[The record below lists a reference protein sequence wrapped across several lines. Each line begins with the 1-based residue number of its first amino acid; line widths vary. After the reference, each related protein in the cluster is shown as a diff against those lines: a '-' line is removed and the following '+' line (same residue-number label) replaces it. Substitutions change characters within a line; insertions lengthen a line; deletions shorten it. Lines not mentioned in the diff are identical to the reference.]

1 VLTVASY
8 SARALRAALL
18 GPGIR
23 LRTGPFL
30 THVRSSLPQVAHGI
44 SLMYEHYPLDQGE
57 QLADFHLRLS
67 DGAGLRRWVR
77 RQVHFDLDGI
87 APFKPL
93 PVQHA
98 FPMFEWTMNWCV
110 STRAHGWLII
120 HAAVVEKHGC
130 AAVLPAPSGS
140 GKSTLCAAL
149 VSRGWR
155 LLSDEMALVG
165 LDDGLLT
172 PLPRPV
178 SLKNASI
185 GLIREFAGAP
195 VMSPAV
201 ADTTKGTVAHLRAPD
216 DSVRRAGETAR
227 PGWIVF
233 PRYQAGAPATL
244 VAAPRAR
251 AFMRLAENGFNY
263 NLLDAAGFDALGRL
277 VDASACFEFSYSQL
291 DEAVAVFDALPPP
304 APDHQ

>member
-1 VLTVASY
+1 MLTVS
-8 SARALRAALL
+8 SFSPQVLRSQLA

-23 LRTGPFL
+23 LHTGPFVM
-30 THVRSSLPQVAHGI
+30 HIRSPLPEVAQGI
-44 SLMYEHYPLDQGE
+44 ALLYGAYRLDEGVG
-57 QLADFHLRLS
+57 LADFHVNLRNAS
-67 DGAGLRRWVR
+67 GLRRWLR

-98 FPMFEWTMNWCV
+98 FPMFEWTLNWCV

-120 HAAVVEKHGC
+120 HAAVVEKDGF

-165 LDDGLLT
+165 LQDASLT
-172 PLPRPV
+172 PLPRPI

-185 GLIREFAGAP
+185 GLMREYAADC
-195 VMSPAV
+195 VMSRPV
-201 ADTTKGTVAHLRAPD
+201 PDTTKGTVAHLRAPD
-216 DSVRRAGETAR
+216 DSVHRAGQLAR
-227 PGWIVF
+227 PGWVIF
-233 PRYQAGAPATL
+233 PRYVAGAPARLEPT
-244 VAAPRAR
+244 ARSR

-263 NLLDAAGFDALGRL
+263 NLLGGAGFDALGRL
-277 VDASACFEFSYSQL
+277 IDASSCFDFTYSSL
-291 DEAVAVFDALPPP
+291 DEAVAVFDALAHP
-304 APDHQ
+304 A

>member
-1 VLTVASY
+1 MQTVSSY
-8 SARALRAALL
+8 STPELRAALA

-23 LRTGPFL
+23 LQTGPFI
-30 THVRSSLPQVAHGI
+30 THVRSSLPEVAHGI
-44 SLMYEHYPLDQGE
+44 SLLYGDYPLHGGD
-57 QLADFHLRLS
+57 QLADFHLRLR
-67 DGAGLRRWVR
+67 DAPGLRRWVR
-77 RQVHFDLDGI
+77 RQVHFDFDGI

-93 PVQHA
+93 PAQHA

-165 LDDGLLT
+165 LDTSMLT
-172 PLPRPV
+172 PLPRPI

-185 GLIREFAGAP
+185 DLIHAYAGS

-201 ADTTKGTVAHLRAPD
+201 RDTTKGTVAHMQAPAASVARAD
-216 DSVRRAGETAR
+216 QLAR
-227 PGWIVF
+227 PGWVVF
-233 PRYQAGAPATL
+233 PRYVAAAPAQL
-244 VAAPRAR
+244 SQAPRAR
-251 AFMRLAENGFNY
+251 AFMRLAENSFNY
-263 NLLDAAGFDALGRL
+263 NTLGAAGFAALGRL
-277 VDASACFEFSYSQL
+277 IDASACYDFSYSSL
-291 DEAVAVFDALPPP
+291 DEAVAMFDSLLPP
-304 APDHQ
+304 A

>member
-1 VLTVASY
+1 MHTVSSLTPQ
-8 SARALRAALL
+8 ALRSQLA

-23 LRTGPFL
+23 LQTGPFL
-30 THVRSSLPQVAHGI
+30 THVRSPLAQVADGI
-44 SLMYEHYPLDQGE
+44 GLLYGAYPLRDE
-57 QLADFHLRLS
+57 AHLADFHIRLA
-67 DGAGLRRWVR
+67 GASGLRRWLR

-93 PVQHA
+93 PAHHA

-120 HAAVVEKHGC
+120 HAAVVEKDGC

-149 VSRGWR
+149 VTRGWR
-155 LLSDEMALVG
+155 LLSDEMALVS
-165 LDDGLLT
+165 LQDGSLT
-172 PLPRPV
+172 PVPRPV

-185 GLIREFAGAP
+185 ELIRAFAGAP

-201 ADTTKGTVAHLRAPD
+201 PDTSKGMVAHLQAPAE
-216 DSVRRAGETAR
+216 SVRRAAEAAR

-233 PRYQAGAPATL
+233 PRYLAGARAQLTP
-244 VAAPRAR
+244 APRAR

-263 NLLDAAGFDALGRL
+263 NLLGAVGFEALGRL
-277 VDASACFEFSYSQL
+277 VESSACFEFSYSSL
-291 DEAVAVFDALPPP
+291 DEAVAVFASLEAP
-304 APDHQ
+304 A